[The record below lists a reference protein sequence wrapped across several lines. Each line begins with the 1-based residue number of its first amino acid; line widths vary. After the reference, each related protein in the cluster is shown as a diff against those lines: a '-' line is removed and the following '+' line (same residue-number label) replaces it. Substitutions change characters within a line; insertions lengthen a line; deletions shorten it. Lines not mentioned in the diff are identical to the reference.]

1 MKNGNE
7 NICIFQSSD
16 VSFVRIKVRQNTVT
30 KAFNTTRNDVTIYDF
45 DRTIGLRLC
54 IRY

>member
-30 KAFNTTRNDVTIYDF
+30 KAFNTIRNDVTIYDF
-45 DRTIGLRLC
+45 DRTIGLGLY
-54 IRY
+54 IRH